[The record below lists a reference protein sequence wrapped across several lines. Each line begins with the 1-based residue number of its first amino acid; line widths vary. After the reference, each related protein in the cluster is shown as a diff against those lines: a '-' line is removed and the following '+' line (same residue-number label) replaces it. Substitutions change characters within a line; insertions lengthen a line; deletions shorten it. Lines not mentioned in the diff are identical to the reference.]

1 MTRTTLLILL
11 PALALAGLLA
21 TPATRGH
28 GGADHDHDHDHAH
41 PPVNPTQFHG
51 VIPILNVKSV
61 EDSLEH
67 YTRVLGFRADW
78 DWPADQDDKTF
89 ASVTNGTATVFLCED
104 GQGSAGVWTYY
115 TVANLDALHRNY
127 RKTGADITQAP
138 RDEPWGM
145 REMLVKDIDGHVLRI
160 GQALPHDHTHGQ
172 QSI

>member
-11 PALALAGLLA
+11 PALALAGLLVS
-21 TPATRGH
+21 PATRGH
-28 GGADHDHDHDHAH
+28 GGADHDHEHDHAH

-67 YTRVLGFRADW
+67 YTQVLGFKADW

-89 ASVTNGTATVFLCED
+89 ASVTNGSVTVFLCED

-145 REMLVKDIDGHVLRI
+145 REMLVKDLDGHMLRI
-160 GQALPHDHTHGQ
+160 AQPLPHEEQHAR
-172 QSI
+172 